1 MAKFAG
7 AHPEIAAFGGW
18 AKSAPWT
25 GSYAEE
31 PYNGLNSFIFTDNSG
46 NDHAVRWSLTP
57 AAQPVPVPPEELA
70 KRGPNFLE
78 TEIVDRIKNGPLRW
92 TMRVTVAN
100 AGDQTADPSKAW
112 PQDRRSVEVGIA
124 CRAADR
130 SRGGRP
136 VPRHQF
142 RSDRPAER
150 HTDVGRS
157 VPRSP
162 LGGLQGLLRPPHGRG
177 ERLSANRYGSRPMTN
192 VQRIR
197 PVTVIQRFTPLQRTL
212 HWVMAVC
219 ILAML
224 FIGVGMVSTVAP
236 EYLTLVSIHKPLGI
250 LILILALIRLVV
262 RLRYG
267 APPLPL
273 DLPEPMKLAAYL
285 SHYALYALMIA
296 MPLIGWAMLSAAEYP
311 VVIWPGVWLPPI
323 LPLDP
328 EPAYAVVERAFLSRV
343 LFFALILMHLAAG
356 LFHALIRR
364 DGVFDAMGPRL
375 THDEVA
381 PAEWRETPGPV
392 RSR

>member
-1 MAKFAG
+1 
-7 AHPEIAAFGGW
+7 
-18 AKSAPWT
+18 
-25 GSYAEE
+25 
-31 PYNGLNSFIFTDNSG
+31 
-46 NDHAVRWSLTP
+46 
-57 AAQPVPVPPEELA
+57 
-70 KRGPNFLE
+70 
-78 TEIVDRIKNGPLRW
+78 
-92 TMRVTVAN
+92 
-100 AGDQTADPSKAW
+100 
-112 PQDRRSVEVGIA
+112 
-124 CRAADR
+124 
-130 SRGGRP
+130 
-136 VPRHQF
+136 
-142 RSDRPAER
+142 
-150 HTDVGRS
+150 
-157 VPRSP
+157 
-162 LGGLQGLLRPPHGRG
+162 
-177 ERLSANRYGSRPMTN
+177 MTN

-197 PVTVIQRFTPLQRTL
+197 PAMVHQRFTPLQRTL

-224 FIGVGMVSTVAP
+224 FIGVGMVSTIAP
-236 EYLTLVSIHKPLGI
+236 EYLTLVNIHKPLGI

-328 EPAYAVVERAFLSRV
+328 GLHSLLWNAHFYLAF

-381 PAEWRETPGPV
+381 PAEWREPPAPV